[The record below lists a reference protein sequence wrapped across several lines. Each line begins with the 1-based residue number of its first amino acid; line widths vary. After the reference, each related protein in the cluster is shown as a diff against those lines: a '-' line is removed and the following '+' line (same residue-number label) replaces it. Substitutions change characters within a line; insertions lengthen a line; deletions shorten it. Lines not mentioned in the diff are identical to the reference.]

1 MTNAVFQP
9 TGALTVDSVGSVL
22 QTLLPAIAR
31 GEVTALDLGQVGG
44 ADSAALA
51 LVLSCR
57 RAARAAG
64 RDLAVRG
71 LSEDLA
77 MLARLYGV
85 SELIQGPAAQA

>member
-1 MTNAVFQP
+1 MNSAVFQP
-9 TGALTVDSVGSVL
+9 ADALTVDSVGGVL
-22 QTLLPAIAR
+22 KTLLPAIAR
-31 GEVTALDLGQVGG
+31 GEITALDLGQVRV

-77 MLARLYGV
+77 ALAQLYGV